1 MGWGLGLWPSPSLE
15 PAFLEVDT
23 MRRTSPSPLCLAR
36 RAGRLP
42 ASRSRGQATSRRVPP
57 TAKPITAKDAEAP

>member
-1 MGWGLGLWPSPSLE
+1 MGWGLALWPSPSLE

-42 ASRSRGQATSRRVPP
+42 ASRSGGLATSRSVPP